1 MSMEVNKENSG
12 QMPDGRPPGISADT
26 GREPKGSMSDG
37 PELEESLFGGELIPA
52 VSVPIVKLP
61 EQAKEHSLKVEFDCT
76 IPEIHRES
84 CLDLSVP
91 ILRLRPGSITVS
103 KVVLDDQVPL
113 IPKDDVRFYV
123 PVVSLQQSAPVLHN
137 AWTECASD
145 VQEHWVT
152 TYATL
157 REQTSTDR
165 EDTKETPETTSPDSP
180 SGGGASIPEEPPDVM
195 QCLFGIK
202 NDDLSTRRPKIILY
216 KELPEDNTLA
226 SFETC
231 CLRVYREQVGGDP
244 KLQPISRLDETI
256 VTYLD
261 RWADPGHHLITL
273 NFDYFNQAD
282 VKNWLKPKNLRDFIG
297 RAIAADYGFI
307 IFKSRREDH
316 FEAYRRVIQEQLAHE
331 NGHPLDILVVKPNS
345 LLIGEKR
352 RISSTFWGNCSQGKE
367 EPRVVINYN
376 RDKGSGE
383 TNISSHD
390 LDVVFNKM
398 CRGEYEKEFSSF
410 TKGEN
415 RLYQIVTK
423 KRSKESD
430 EHYRM
435 KCYVVR
441 YLSEKYQLKNI
452 TEIEEAIFTEKP
464 QDSSFSAEH
473 FIPDIFDKKGNGYYE
488 IETLFAGDRNG
499 KELINHLSETVLKY
513 KLDRNNP
520 ARVYVVIDNVAAIRH
535 MSDLLWLEETFRD
548 QQVVPVRFLTFDITS
563 KGLIPIQEVNHML
576 QKIMHDKTLIS
587 KSGTT

>member
-12 QMPDGRPPGISADT
+12 QMPDGHPPGISADI
-26 GREPKGSMSDG
+26 GREPESGRNDG
-37 PELEESLFGGELIPA
+37 LELDFSNFEGEHIA

-61 EQAKEHSLKVEFDCT
+61 GQAKEYFSKIEFDCT
-76 IPEIHRES
+76 ISEIHRHS
-84 CLDLSVP
+84 SLDLSVP
-91 ILRLRPGSITVS
+91 ILRLRPGSITMNR
-103 KVVLDDQVPL
+103 VVLDDHIPS
-113 IPKDDVRFYV
+113 IPKEDVRFYV
-123 PVVSLQQSAPVLHN
+123 PVVSLQQSAPVLHST
-137 AWTECASD
+137 WTECVSD
-145 VQEHWVT
+145 VQERWVT

-157 REQTSTDR
+157 REQTSVSR
-165 EDTKETPETTSPDSP
+165 EDIEETPETTLPDSP
-180 SGGGASIPEEPPDVM
+180 PGGGTGIPEEPPEVM
-195 QCLFGIK
+195 QYLFGIK

-216 KELPEDNTLA
+216 KERPEDNTLA

-231 CLRVYREQVGGDP
+231 CLRIYREQVGGDP
-244 KLQPISRLDETI
+244 RLQPVSRLDETI
-256 VTYLD
+256 VIYLD
-261 RWADPGHHLITL
+261 KWADPGRHLITL
-273 NFDYFNQAD
+273 DFDYFNQAD
-282 VKNWLKPKNLRDFIG
+282 VENWLKPKNLRDFIG

-345 LLIGEKR
+345 HSIDEKR
-352 RISSTFWGNCSQGKE
+352 WISSVFWGNCRQGQE
-367 EPRVVINYN
+367 EPRVVIQYN
-376 RDKGSGE
+376 RNKGRRE

-390 LDVVFNKM
+390 LDAVFNKI

-410 TKGEN
+410 TKAEN

-473 FIPDIFDKKGNGYYE
+473 FIPDVFDKKGNGYYE

-499 KELINHLSETVLKY
+499 RELIAHLSETIAKY
-513 KLDRNNP
+513 RSNRDS
-520 ARVYVVIDNVAAIRH
+520 ARVYIVIDNVAAIRH
-535 MSDLLWLEETFRD
+535 MSDLLWLEEAFRD
-548 QQVVPVRFLTFDITS
+548 QQIVPVGFLTFDITS
-563 KGLIPIQEVNHML
+563 KGLIPIQEVNQML
-576 QKIMHDKTLIS
+576 QKIMHEKP
-587 KSGTT
+587 